1 MYLIPTCH
9 LFIEDIF
16 LYIYVST
23 PYQQFFFFF
32 LVQLH
37 DLLATWSRGNS
48 FQAPGSYVMKEGDNK
63 IDLNV
68 LL

>member
-23 PYQQFFFFF
+23 PYQLLLFFF
-32 LVQLH
+32 LSLDSQLH

-48 FQAPGSYVMKEGDNK
+48 FQAPGSYVTKEGDNK
-63 IDLNV
+63 IG
-68 LL
+68 